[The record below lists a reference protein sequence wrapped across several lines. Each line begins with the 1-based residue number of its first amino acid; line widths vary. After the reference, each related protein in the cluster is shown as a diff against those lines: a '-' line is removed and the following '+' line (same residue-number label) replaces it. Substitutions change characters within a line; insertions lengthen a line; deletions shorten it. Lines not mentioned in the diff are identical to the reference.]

1 VNKAAGILFTS
12 INGNALF
19 LKRGPGAPDFPGFWD
34 FPGGGQEGAETAEQ
48 TALRETRE
56 EIGFIP
62 EGDRKLH
69 TRTKGS
75 SALQAAGGGLGTVSA
90 PPVADAVP
98 ATPGV
103 GPNGAA
109 ILMPSVDFTTFLQ
122 KVTNEFVPELDGE
135 HVGYSWSPID
145 SPPEPLHPGCRV
157 ALDRISMNELGV
169 ARAIADGRLT
179 SPQRYGTP
187 AAGVTLFAIR
197 ITGTD
202 VAYRRKIDEFVHR
215 NPDNY
220 LNPEFLA
227 RCNGL
232 PVIYMH
238 PKTSLLNSEEF
249 SERVVGS
256 IFLPYIAGDEVWG
269 VAKIYDDEVAQEM
282 EDEELS
288 TSPAVYFH
296 DMTVNTKLTTEDGRK
311 VFIEGDPSLLDHVAV
326 CKRGVWDKLGVPSGI
341 RSESREDSA
350 MTEAEQAAAD
360 KAKKDAEEAEAKKK
374 ADAEAEAKTKADAE
388 AKAKADAE
396 GGVQLDKVL
405 SKMDAFCDSM
415 SKRMDAVEA
424 SEKERKDAEEKRKA
438 DAEEEARKKG
448 DPEQIK
454 ADKAKKDAE
463 EAAEA
468 KKKAD
473 AEEAEKAKAK
483 ADSDE
488 VRKKVDALAAQLPKR
503 MDDKDYAAVIDAQ
516 FRADDVFQD
525 FGLRAPRPLEG
536 ETKPLYDRRIAR
548 MLKDHSPLLKN
559 VDLAAFA
566 DDAAFEPI
574 LAQIFKDAK
583 VAAMNPTALPDG
595 GLRMITK
602 KSGGHEIN
610 TFVGKPDAWMG
621 QFAGPVR
628 QNVTGF
634 KQENRVGIN
643 HTLITPR
650 SN

>member
-1 VNKAAGILFTS
+1 MMKAAGILFVS
-12 INGNALF
+12 LNGSALF
-19 LKRGPGAPDFPGFWD
+19 LKRAPSAIDFANFWD
-34 FPGGGQEGAETAEQ
+34 FPGGGQEGDETAEQ

-56 EIGFIP
+56 EIGLVP
-62 EGDRKLH
+62 DGERKLH

-75 SALQAAGGGLGTVSA
+75 ATAPVLAVAPGAATG
-90 PPVADAVP
+90 PPVPAAAP

-103 GPNGAA
+103 MGEVGTTLLPA
-109 ILMPSVDFTTFLQ
+109 VDYTTFIQ
-122 KVTNEFVPELDGE
+122 KVTNEFVPELDAE
-135 HVGYSWSPID
+135 HVGYSWAPVG
-145 SPPEPLHPGCRV
+145 SPPEPLHPGCRI
-157 ALDRISMNELGV
+157 ALDRITMNELDV

-187 AAGVTLFAIR
+187 TAGVTLFAIR

-220 LNPEFLA
+220 LNEEFLA

-232 PVIYMH
+232 PVIYKQRSGEEPGYH
-238 PKTSLLNSEEF
+238 PQGSLLNHNEF
-249 SERVVGS
+249 IERIVGS

-269 VAKIYDDEVAQEM
+269 VAKIYDDDAVRDM
-282 EDEELS
+282 EDETLS

-311 VFIEGDPSLLDHVAV
+311 VFIEGNPSLLDHVAI
-326 CKRGVWDKLGVPSGI
+326 CPRGVWDKLDEPSGI

-350 MTEAEQAAAD
+350 MTKEEEAAE
-360 KAKKDAEEAEAKKK
+360 AKKKADAEEAEAKKK
-374 ADAEAEAKTKADAE
+374 ADAEADEKKKADE
-388 AKAKADAE
+388 AKAKADADA
-396 GGVQLDKVL
+396 GTQLDKVL

-415 SKRMDAVEA
+415 GKRMDALEDT
-424 SEKERKDAEEKRKA
+424 EKKRADAEKAKA
-438 DAEEEARKKG
+438 DAEAEEARKKG
-448 DPEQIK
+448 DPEQLK

-463 EAAEA
+463 EAEEA

-488 VRKKVDALAAQLPKR
+488 VKKKVAELAAALPKR

-516 FRADDVFQD
+516 ARADDVFQD
-525 FGLRAPRPLEG
+525 FGLSAPRPLDG
-536 ETKPLYDRRIAR
+536 ETKPAYERRVAR
-548 MLKDHSPLLKN
+548 MLKDHSPLLKS

-566 DDAAFEPI
+566 DDNSFEPI
-574 LAQIFKDAK
+574 LSQIYKDAK
-583 VAAMNPTALPDG
+583 IAAMNPTALPDG

-610 TFVGKPDAWMG
+610 TFVGQPAAWMN
-621 QFAGPVR
+621 QFAGPTR
-628 QNVTGF
+628 QNATAF
-634 KQENRVGIN
+634 KQRNGAGAAN
-643 HTLITPR
+643 
-650 SN
+650 